1 MLAPRSY
8 TREDVVELQ
17 CHGNDLCLRRVLR
30 ACLEAGARLADPGK
44 LLAAYHSHCSRA
56 SPFSQSVS
64 QRERKREGVRS
75 TVSRILSCWDQMT
88 SEGHALY
95 CCLPLMNLHQ
105 FCIFFIGEF
114 TLRAFLNGRLDL
126 AQAENVSR
134 LISAKSAAAADSA
147 LAGIQVFY
155 KAWIVGTITFFLL

>member
-30 ACLEAGARLADPGK
+30 ACLEAGARLADPGQ
-44 LLAAYHSHCSRA
+44 LLL
-56 SPFSQSVS
+56 
-64 QRERKREGVRS
+64 
-75 TVSRILSCWDQMT
+75 ILSPIEWPLRIVPRLWDRQIIYVHYGFLV
-88 SEGHALY
+88 SGIKCYALI
-95 CCLPLMNLHQ
+95 CQ
-105 FCIFFIGEF
+105 ICILFLGEF

-147 LAGIQVFY
+147 LAGIQVISSWAY
-155 KAWIVGTITFFLL
+155 IDAPVQR